1 MSITYAQYDDAYLL
15 QLMAD
20 DDDRAFTE
28 IYNRYWDR
36 LFYVAGIKCRDTAL
50 AEEIVQDIFL
60 DLWSRRSSLQ
70 VTSSLSNYLAVSVKY
85 RIINAQAKLKRARDY
100 QALAG
105 VPAGDTDNQ
114 TQQWLSF
121 HELQER
127 LEKLVKDLPEKCRI
141 AYKLSRDAGLSQKE
155 IAARMSVSE
164 KAVEANISRAMKT
177 LRLGLKHYLSGF
189 LPFL

>member
-60 DLWSRRSSLQ
+60 DLWSRRS
-70 VTSSLSNYLAVSVKY
+70 
-85 RIINAQAKLKRARDY
+85 
-100 QALAG
+100 
-105 VPAGDTDNQ
+105 
-114 TQQWLSF
+114 
-121 HELQER
+121 
-127 LEKLVKDLPEKCRI
+127 
-141 AYKLSRDAGLSQKE
+141 
-155 IAARMSVSE
+155 
-164 KAVEANISRAMKT
+164 
-177 LRLGLKHYLSGF
+177 
-189 LPFL
+189 